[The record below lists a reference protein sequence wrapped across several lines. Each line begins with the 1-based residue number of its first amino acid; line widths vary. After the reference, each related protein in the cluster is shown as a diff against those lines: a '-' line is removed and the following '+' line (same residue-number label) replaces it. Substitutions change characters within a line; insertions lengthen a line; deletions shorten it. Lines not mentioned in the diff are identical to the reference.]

1 MVKNRNS
8 STYCDDGNNKEGDG
22 CSSQCRVETGFECS
36 GGNVTSKDVC
46 REICGDGKNMG
57 VLECD
62 DGNILEDDGCNS
74 RCQKEA
80 FYVCFGGSP
89 TTPDKC

>member
-1 MVKNRNS
+1 M
-8 STYCDDGNNKEGDG
+8 YCDDGNNKEGDG

-62 DGNILEDDGCNS
+62 DGNLLNDDGCNS
-74 RCQKEA
+74 
-80 FYVCFGGSP
+80 
-89 TTPDKC
+89 KC